1 MYARTGLRTDPRKG
15 GYASGHILQMNRTL
29 SMHCTTYDKGFVVM
43 LRDSDA
49 PQRGHIGDCQG
60 RNRTTSADSFIHKAH
75 LPWMVASWGRLVP
88 HS

>member
-15 GYASGHILQMNRTL
+15 GYASGHILQMSRRL
-29 SMHCTTYDKGFVVM
+29 SMQCTTYDKRFVVM

-49 PQRGHIGDCQG
+49 PQGDTQVTV
-60 RNRTTSADSFIHKAH
+60 RAVTAQPSADSFIHKAH